1 MTNEKIEELLAEISR
16 LTANKIQEVE
26 EIRVKLLG
34 KKGDITKLFEEFRNV
49 LPEQK
54 REFGK
59 KLNILKTKAAEKI
72 EELRAKVEESLDSK
86 ESGIDF
92 TRPGDKF
99 ELGTRHPISITRE
112 EIISIF
118 NKFGYSLAEGP
129 EIEDDW
135 HVFGALNFPPEH
147 PARDMQ
153 DTFFISQGE
162 NPILLRTH
170 TSSVQVRTMEKSKLP
185 IRVICPGRVFRNEA
199 ISARAHCIF
208 HQVEGLYIDKNVSF
222 ADLKQAIL
230 LFAKEMFGEETKIRM
245 SPSYFPF
252 TEPRAEVDV
261 SCNICQGKGCNICKG
276 TGWLEILGAGM
287 VDPNVLEASGI
298 DSKKYSGFAF
308 GMGLERIA
316 MLKWQ
321 VNDLRH
327 YFENDLRFL
336 KEFETAP
343 EV

>member
-185 IRVICPGRVFRNEA
+185 IRVICPGDRKSTV
-199 ISARAHCIF
+199 
-208 HQVEGLYIDKNVSF
+208 
-222 ADLKQAIL
+222 
-230 LFAKEMFGEETKIRM
+230 
-245 SPSYFPF
+245 
-252 TEPRAEVDV
+252 
-261 SCNICQGKGCNICKG
+261 
-276 TGWLEILGAGM
+276 
-287 VDPNVLEASGI
+287 
-298 DSKKYSGFAF
+298 
-308 GMGLERIA
+308 
-316 MLKWQ
+316 
-321 VNDLRH
+321 
-327 YFENDLRFL
+327 
-336 KEFETAP
+336 
-343 EV
+343 